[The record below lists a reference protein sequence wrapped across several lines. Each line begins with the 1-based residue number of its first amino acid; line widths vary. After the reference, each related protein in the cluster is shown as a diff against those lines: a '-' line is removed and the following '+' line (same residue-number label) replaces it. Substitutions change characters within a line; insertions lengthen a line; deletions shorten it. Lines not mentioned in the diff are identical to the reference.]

1 MIAKI
6 KKKENI
12 HIYMYVGIKMRTWKM
27 SVKFFYTRWFV
38 WPDYKLEVITS
49 KAKLFYR
56 GVLWSKKRKRE
67 LRRFLGEGKR
77 NNESIVSR
85 LKAVF
90 KREKEKFRSREKRE
104 RIVRRIIKQSN
115 LCYLPDFFQL
125 LKLKGNGRGTS
136 FVLR

>member
-49 KAKLFYR
+49 KGKLFYR